1 MYLFLCFSGGRKGEL
16 KFMLK
21 KVDGGSKLKNY
32 QEGKKYYNKGY

>member
-1 MYLFLCFSGGRKGEL
+1 MFFWGRKGVL
-16 KFMLK
+16 KFMFK